1 MYYSYLDSPVG
12 PLLLVGDDEE
22 LTMISF
28 SRGKKSRHVRPE
40 WQRRDSAFGQARRE
54 LEEYFAGRRR
64 EFTVPVR
71 PRGTPFQ
78 LAVWSA
84 LRTIPY
90 GSTRSYRDIAEQI
103 GRAKA
108 TRAVGMAN
116 GSNPLPI
123 VVPCHR
129 VIGANGSL
137 TGFGGGIETKRFLL
151 ELERSHS
158 GLFATVP

>member
-12 PLLLVGDDEE
+12 PLLLAGDGEA
-22 LTMISF
+22 LRMISF
-28 SRGKKSRHVRPE
+28 SRGKKSRDANPE
-40 WQRRDSAFGQARRE
+40 WERRDDAFGQARRE
-54 LEEYFAGRRR
+54 LAEYFAGQRR
-64 EFTVPVR
+64 EFTVPIR
-71 PRGTPFQ
+71 PEGTPFQ
-78 LAVWSA
+78 RAVWSA
-84 LRTIPY
+84 LETIPY
-90 GSTRSYRDIAEQI
+90 GATRAYRDIAEQI
-103 GRAKA
+103 GRPSA

-151 ELERSHS
+151 DLERSRS
-158 GLFATVP
+158 GLFAATE